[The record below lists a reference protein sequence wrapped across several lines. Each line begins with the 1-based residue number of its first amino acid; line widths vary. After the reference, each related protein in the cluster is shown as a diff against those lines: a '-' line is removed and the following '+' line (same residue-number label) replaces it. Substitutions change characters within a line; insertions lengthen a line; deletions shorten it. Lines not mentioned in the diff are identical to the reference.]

1 MLKRIEVRYLRSGMF
16 IQEFCGS
23 WMEHPFWRSKFLL
36 KSDQDMQRIL
46 ASSIRELW
54 IDTAK
59 GLDVEDEA
67 QAVTEEQAELEI
79 EQALTEAVAPVTTDI
94 VRTGL
99 QEEVEQAL
107 QVCQRA
113 RQAVKVMFQDVRM
126 GKAVDAEQMQP
137 IVEQIAAS
145 VMRNPGALISLARL
159 KNQNEYTYMHSVA
172 VCALM
177 TALARQLQMDER
189 LVYEAG
195 LAGLLHDLGKA
206 MIPNAILDKPG
217 KLTEEEFEIIKS
229 HPAEGHQLLLDGRG
243 VGAIPLDVCLHHHE
257 KTDGSGYPH
266 QLVGEQITLLARMG
280 AVCDVY
286 DAITSDRPYKRGWN
300 PAEALRKMAEWS
312 KGHFDERVFQIF
324 VKTMGIYPTGSLVRL
339 HTQRLAIVTEQ
350 TEQQLLKPKVKVFYS
365 IRARQMLTHQLL
377 DLSQAGCED
386 KIIGRENPD
395 EWGFGRL
402 EHLWAGRDIPD

>member
-1 MLKRIEVRYLRSGMF
+1 MLKRIEVRYLRLGMF

-79 EQALTEAVAPVTTDI
+79 EQALTEAVAPVTSDI

>member
-1 MLKRIEVRYLRSGMF
+1 MLKRIEVRYLRSGMV